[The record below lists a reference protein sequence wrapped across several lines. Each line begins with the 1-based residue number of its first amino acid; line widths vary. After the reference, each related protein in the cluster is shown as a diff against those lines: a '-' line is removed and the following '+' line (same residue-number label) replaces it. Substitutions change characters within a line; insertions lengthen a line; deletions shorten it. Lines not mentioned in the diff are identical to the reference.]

1 MSPVVANPLR
11 SKAVKVEGLR
21 GSEIRGIDHTFC
33 CVWLATVA
41 SAVVIAYFL
50 RLCEDIRVWA
60 VARGA
65 DVDVCVY
72 VCSERKY
79 HMIPYG
85 VPLLFMRVDAMM

>member
-50 RLCEDIRVWA
+50 TFCSAYANAKTSKWWRVA
-60 VARGA
+60 QTSMCVCMYVAR
-65 DVDVCVY
+65 
-72 VCSERKY
+72 ENTT
-79 HMIPYG
+79 
-85 VPLLFMRVDAMM
+85 